1 MKGFFWESSLPVAGP
16 CDTFHTP
23 DADAGAGRLMT
34 AVTAVS
40 IQQGEVAREAGF
52 SLVARRNNSL
62 GPGGRLGV
70 FAFMFV
76 VSVGIAAAF
85 AVMGAWPI
93 LPFAGLEMLVLYL
106 AFRYVDRHAADYER
120 IAIDGDRVEVE
131 SFEAGR
137 CRRHEFNRRWARL
150 VVTGEGE
157 RVALRSHGRELEIGR
172 FVGAERR
179 LEIARELGRRM
190 AGR

>member
-1 MKGFFWESSLPVAGP
+1 M
-16 CDTFHTP
+16 
-23 DADAGAGRLMT
+23 
-34 AVTAVS
+34 
-40 IQQGEVAREAGF
+40 
-52 SLVARRNNSL
+52 
-62 GPGGRLGV
+62 
-70 FAFMFV
+70 
-76 VSVGIAAAF
+76 SVGIATAF
-85 AVMGAWPI
+85 AVLGAWPI

-106 AFRYVDRHAADYER
+106 AFRCVDRHAADYER

-137 CRRHEFNRRWARL
+137 HRHHEFNRRWARL
-150 VVTGEGE
+150 VVVGNGE

-190 AGR
+190 DCC